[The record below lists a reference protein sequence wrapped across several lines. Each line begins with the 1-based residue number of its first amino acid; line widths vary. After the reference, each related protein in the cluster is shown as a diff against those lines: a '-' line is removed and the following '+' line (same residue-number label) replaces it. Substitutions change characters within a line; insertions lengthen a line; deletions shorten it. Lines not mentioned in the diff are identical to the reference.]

1 MSEEIKT
8 AEVAGRK
15 VQWDP
20 AQMRKIQE
28 HPCFSE
34 KACHAFGRCHIPV
47 APKCNIQCNYCI
59 RDFDCVN
66 ESRPGV
72 TTRVLNPDEAMD
84 MVKKVTEKYD
94 YIKVIGIAGP
104 GDPLANEETFETL
117 RRLHEK
123 YPGVIKCISTNGLLL
138 PDKIDL
144 LEEYDVGNIT
154 VTLNAIDPEIGAKIY
169 QFIDYQGKRYTG
181 IEGAKL
187 LLSQQL
193 KGIEMA
199 VARNMI
205 VKVNTVYIP
214 GINEDHIVDI
224 AKKVGEMGVYTFNLI
239 PLIAQY
245 KFADIAPPDWVK
257 SRSDWHSWCCEIT
270 WGIPAL
276 EYKRRWEEISSYDH
290 RREKL
295 GKKNAEEASV
305 LLSHITDLTISLQR
319 WMNEHRCSKPK
330 LPLFRPS
337 RVQEHLS

>member
-1 MSEEIKT
+1 MSDEIQT
-8 AEVAGRK
+8 AVVAGKK

-72 TTRVLNPDEAMD
+72 TTRILNPDEAMD
-84 MVKKVTEKYD
+84 MVKKVVQKYD
-94 YIKVIGIAGP
+94 YIKVVGIAGP
-104 GDPLANEETFETL
+104 GEPLANEETFETL
-117 RRLHEK
+117 RRLHEE

-144 LEEYDVGNIT
+144 LQKYDVGNIT

-169 QFIDYQGKRYTG
+169 QFVDYKGKRYTG
-181 IEGAKL
+181 IEAAKL

-199 VARNMI
+199 VERHMI

-214 GINEDHIVDI
+214 GINDTHIVDI

-245 KFADIAPPDWVK
+245 KFADITPPTPEMKRKMQDACSKYVK
-257 SRSDWHSWCCEIT
+257 QMRHCQRCRADAI
-270 WGIPAL
+270 G
-276 EYKRRWEEISSYDH
+276 
-290 RREKL
+290 KL
-295 GKKNAEEASV
+295 GQ
-305 LLSHITDLTISLQR
+305 D
-319 WMNEHRCSKPK
+319 
-330 LPLFRPS
+330 
-337 RVQEHLS
+337 VQSCMYKHE